1 MKKSYK
7 NILVYSGG
15 EAIGDALYKLSFIQN
30 LRYNFPNSTIT
41 WLAGQGDTEYSRTL
55 KPIIKNLIDNVI
67 DDVKIGYKPL
77 FEFFRASPLTEKY
90 DVIIDTQT
98 VVMPTLLLKKI
109 KHTIF
114 LSATAKW
121 FFSDIKPNNFSIKS
135 SSLNE
140 RLNQFTLLLKKGNMQ
155 YCNDAI
161 ILEKKY
167 LKLTNKLLPIG
178 SDYIGISPGAGDKTK
193 IWPINKFIKLAQTQV
208 TKKRIPVFFLGPDE
222 KNLLGKIK
230 KEVPEAIF
238 PEWTELAI
246 KSGIKG
252 PILVIALAKNLKV
265 AIAND
270 SGTGHMFALSG
281 TSLISLFSKHNPIKY
296 APNAKRLSII
306 DSKNWGG
313 TDPNLI
319 PIKSVEK
326 EIENLIQID
335 HKK

>member
-7 NILVYSGG
+7 SILVYSGG

-55 KPIIKNLIDNVI
+55 KPIIEKLIDNVI

-140 RLNQFTLLLKKGNMQ
+140 RLNQFILLLKNGNIQ

-161 ILEKKY
+161 ILEEKY

-193 IWPINKFIKLAQTQV
+193 IWPIDKFIKLAQIQV

-222 KNLLGKIK
+222 KNLLDKIK
-230 KEVPEAIF
+230 KEVPKAIF

-246 KSGIKG
+246 KSDIKG

-319 PIKSVEK
+319 PVKSVEK
-326 EIENLIQID
+326 EIENLI
-335 HKK
+335 